1 MERNPPCLLL
11 LKTKC
16 NFKNLVEEEEV
27 VTGSIISAGQENGQ
41 ARKEQL
47 KKTSVYTKEY
57 LSIKCH
63 LPKNY
68 TLCLEVTCVNLVY
81 FFRTQTLF
89 QETTDNVL
97 LNCLIDGAVLD
108 KT

>member
-1 MERNPPCLLL
+1 M
-11 LKTKC
+11 
-16 NFKNLVEEEEV
+16 VEEEEV

-41 ARKEQL
+41 ARIEQLL
-47 KKTSVYTKEY
+47 KKTWVYTKKY

-89 QETTDNVL
+89 QETAKNVL
-97 LNCLIDGAVLD
+97 LNCPIDGAVVD

>member
-41 ARKEQL
+41 KRTTF
-47 KKTSVYTKEY
+47 KKNMRVYTKKY

-68 TLCLEVTCVNLVY
+68 TLCLEVTSCVNLVY
-81 FFRTQTLF
+81 FFWNTNPFSRQDR
-89 QETTDNVL
+89 QVL
-97 LNCLIDGAVLD
+97 ADIMC
-108 KT
+108 